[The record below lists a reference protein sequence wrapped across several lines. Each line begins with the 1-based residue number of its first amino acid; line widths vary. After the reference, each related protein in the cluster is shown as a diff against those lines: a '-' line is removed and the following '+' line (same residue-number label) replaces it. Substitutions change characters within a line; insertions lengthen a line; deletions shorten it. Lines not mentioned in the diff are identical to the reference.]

1 MARRRSSHSRPY
13 QRTARVNEL
22 LREIVAEE
30 LHVIGDDR
38 LELIAVTGVRVDP
51 ELRRGLVLFDTPAG
65 DGSEDAGVLEAL
77 GEYRVRLQRAIADQ
91 ARLRRTPELRFAPD
105 EGARTGLRV
114 EGILRD
120 LDGEPGGTNGAS
132 EA

>member
-1 MARRRSSHSRPY
+1 MARRRSQQSRPY

-30 LHVIGDDR
+30 VHVIGDDR

-51 ELRRGLVLFDTPAG
+51 ELRRALVLFDTPAG

-120 LDGEPGGTNGAS
+120 LDGEPGGTSGPP